1 MGCSC
6 SRDLASELILAQQ
19 RTGMACLG
27 ICNDRGLGEQA
38 RQASARDRAGMAP
51 ALPSPPGAF
60 VTEAIFPRVTEQ
72 TPSAGAAEVSPLCSS
87 ACHPRRGG
95 MEQGTQH
102 SLAWSWGHNPASAT
116 PSARHQAGPA
126 GQHQPPL
133 SSSLDQSLW
142 DQPPP
147 PPEQSWGAQGP
158 RPCPEGL
165 RAPRGEQSYFTAGFN
180 TPFIQLRDEK

>member
-6 SRDLASELILAQQ
+6 SRDLASELILAQE

-60 VTEAIFPRVTEQ
+60 VTEAIFPRVTKPPVQE
-72 TPSAGAAEVSPLCSS
+72 
-87 ACHPRRGG
+87 HPR
-95 MEQGTQH
+95 
-102 SLAWSWGHNPASAT
+102 
-116 PSARHQAGPA
+116 SARCAALHVIPAHQPGPQPLPPHLPGSRAGSA

-133 SSSLDQSLW
+133 CSSSDQSLW

-147 PPEQSWGAQGP
+147 HHEQFWGAQGP

-165 RAPRGEQSYFTAGFN
+165 GAPRGEHSSFKAGFN
-180 TPFIQLRDEK
+180 MPLIQVRDEK